1 MDYWF
6 FVNSFFIGVLA
17 ASGCGFFKGFVTA
30 VGASLG
36 DGLYFLLGLIGV
48 LAFVGELKSFMI
60 FLDIIGG
67 IILIVLGINSLK
79 KMRQLVCVSIEC
91 SRSVFWSMGK
101 AFTLTVLN
109 PLVIMF
115 FMAISISILPDNVVR
130 LPWNVVLVSSFFVM
144 LGSLFVLS
152 IVSLVASYL
161 GSCITTK
168 RLRIFSGISGIAF
181 IIFGLYL
188 FCVFFLELRKLL
200 HFC

>member
-17 ASGCGFFKGFVTA
+17 ASGCGPIFVLTFNRSAVCGFFKGFVTA

-79 KMRQLVCVSIEC
+79 KMRQ
-91 SRSVFWSMGK
+91 
-101 AFTLTVLN
+101 
-109 PLVIMF
+109 
-115 FMAISISILPDNVVR
+115 
-130 LPWNVVLVSSFFVM
+130 
-144 LGSLFVLS
+144 
-152 IVSLVASYL
+152 
-161 GSCITTK
+161 
-168 RLRIFSGISGIAF
+168 
-181 IIFGLYL
+181 
-188 FCVFFLELRKLL
+188 FFLITMNI
-200 HFC
+200 